1 MNHQWMDGWM
11 DDDVRLSF
19 KSCYL
24 SGVHTTSILRQFN
37 LHELKEMLFP
47 SKIDRF
53 YYGNRMLSKIDKIVA
68 TNGGKGWC
76 KTRSI

>member
-1 MNHQWMDGWM
+1 M

-53 YYGNRMLSKIDKIVA
+53 YYGNRMLSTKLWQQME
-68 TNGGKGWC
+68 GKDGA
-76 KTRSI
+76 KQDRYRFYGA